1 LIDMLTII
9 TLQNGETKVELV
21 AENSFEQRSID
32 DFDFNVH
39 ELSLS
44 KDDKQLNQSV
54 YDKDRKL
61 VLVLKRKTENSIQ

>member
-1 LIDMLTII
+1 MLTII

-21 AENSFEQRSID
+21 AENSFEQRFIN